1 MTRVLIPSIAAL
13 LGLSAS
19 LAATVYLHRA
29 GQSALER
36 VLEERLGGAGE
47 TAAEL
52 LAERDPAPQTLRS
65 LMAANGLEG
74 AYVLSPGLVVL
85 ADATGPSG
93 RQADLLRVDEGRA
106 REALAGRGSVAFAYA
121 FGSVPIATGY
131 FPIRGPDGKIRAVLG
146 LEAGQEFARGRT
158 ALVRAAWIGVG
169 VSAAGALALAVVA
182 LSWSRAE
189 VRRRRDAQRA
199 ALGDALARMGAMVAH
214 EIRNPL
220 GVIRAAVELVRAR
233 SGPTLP
239 GEDREALDDVL
250 GEVERLRGLAQD
262 FLDLSREPSL
272 SMVRIDLADVASEA
286 ARTLSAG
293 HPSTAVSIGLPPL
306 AVDADPSRL
315 RQVFGNLLLNA
326 AQAGARHVEVRGEP
340 VDGVARVEIRD
351 DGPGV
356 SASVRA
362 RLFEPFATGRAEG
375 TGLGLAVSRQI
386 IERHGGALQL
396 LDGSGGAAFEI
407 RLPLAAE

>member
-1 MTRVLIPSIAAL
+1 
-13 LGLSAS
+13 
-19 LAATVYLHRA
+19 
-29 GQSALER
+29 
-36 VLEERLGGAGE
+36 
-47 TAAEL
+47 
-52 LAERDPAPQTLRS
+52 
-65 LMAANGLEG
+65 
-74 AYVLSPGLVVL
+74 
-85 ADATGPSG
+85 
-93 RQADLLRVDEGRA
+93 
-106 REALAGRGSVAFAYA
+106 
-121 FGSVPIATGY
+121 
-131 FPIRGPDGKIRAVLG
+131 
-146 LEAGQEFARGRT
+146 
-158 ALVRAAWIGVG
+158 
-169 VSAAGALALAVVA
+169 
-182 LSWSRAE
+182 
-189 VRRRRDAQRA
+189 
-199 ALGDALARMGAMVAH
+199 MGAMVAH

-286 ARTLSAG
+286 ARALSAG

-386 IERHGGALQL
+386 IERHGGVLQL